1 MKKTF
6 PKLTKKNIV
15 IIAIVVF
22 VIACSIPYMN
32 RGTESSVSSNTES
45 SADYTVDH
53 RKESIEKFISDFN
66 NRYPEYSLP
75 KASSN
80 LGWKQNIHNDKKQ
93 NIEIIVNHDSEFT
106 ITVDTYEDRD
116 DMGKLFTALLSMFV
130 NEDKLDGVWE
140 KLINYTEEEMKYED
154 TELSYNDSGDVE
166 VYGRSHF
173 KWAKIKAKR

>member
-32 RGTESSVSSNTES
+32 RGTESSVGSES
-45 SADYTVDH
+45 SIDYSVDH
-53 RKESIEKFISDFN
+53 RKEFIEKFISDFN

-80 LGWKQNIHNDKKQ
+80 LGWKQYIHNDKKQ
-93 NIEIIVNHDSEFT
+93 NIEIIANHDSEFV

-130 NEDKLDGVWE
+130 DEDKLDGIWE
-140 KLINYTEEEMKYED
+140 KLINYSEGEMKYEN
-154 TELSYNDSGDVE
+154 TELSYSDSGDME
-166 VYGRSHF
+166 VYGKSHF